1 MTMVWNNRDNRFD
14 PNGGNGRES
23 FQEHNERMRGFRRSH
38 ASNVEMRAAIQKTPL
53 RDIAHVM
60 TERKGARNISGRINW
75 PAIFPTYQV
84 TPRKFSPN

>member
-1 MTMVWNNRDNRFD
+1 MTMAPNNRNDRFNLSSRD
-14 PNGGNGRES
+14 GKSP

-38 ASNVEMRAAIQKTPL
+38 ASNVEMRAAIQKTPP

-60 TERKGARNISGRINW
+60 TERKGARNISGRINR